1 MLSTTNG
8 TSPAGL
14 HDLEQQIAVLQQQLR
29 ASQDR
34 EHVMRQ
40 ILDNIP
46 ATVYATGHD
55 GVILFVNTRFASQWG
70 QHPAEFEGHTLAE
83 LFPPEVAAAWQA
95 NISAALD
102 SGGTTTNRETY
113 GEGAEARHYDNLRFP
128 ICDAAGTP
136 IALGGTAT
144 EITDQVR
151 AEASYQDTRRLL
163 KGLLDNAPAMI
174 AVRDLEQRLML
185 VNQSYATMVGRPA
198 EELIGCLEDE
208 LFPET
213 PKEAWRKFNQTLFA
227 SSAPRQIESTVM
239 VGDEERALIITMFP
253 LYNEA
258 HEPYAI
264 GSIGTDVTTLRRAE
278 QEREQ
283 LHDAII
289 QAQRAALHELKTPLI
304 PLAEDVVV
312 MPLIGSIDSQ
322 RALQVMETLLDGV
335 SRQQARL
342 AILDITGLMVMDSQV
357 ASVLLQAAQAVK
369 LLGAEVLLTGI
380 GAEVAQTLVGIGADL
395 SGMKTPG
402 TLQAGIAYALGRRR

>member
-1 MLSTTNG
+1 MLSNAHG
-8 TSPAGL
+8 TEPAAL
-14 HDLEQQIAVLQQQLR
+14 YDLEQQIAVLQQQLR

-40 ILDNIP
+40 LLDNIP
-46 ATVYATGHD
+46 ATIYATGRD
-55 GVILFVNTRFASQWG
+55 GVVLFVNTRFVSQWG
-70 QHPAEFEGHTLAE
+70 QHPAEFEGHALAE

-102 SGGTTTNRETY
+102 SGGATTDRETY

-128 ICDAAGTP
+128 IYDAAGTP

-144 EITDQVR
+144 DITDQIR
-151 AEASYQDTRRLL
+151 AETSYQETRRLL
-163 KGLLDNAPAMI
+163 EGLLDNAPAVI
-174 AVRDLEQRLML
+174 AVRDLEHRLML
-185 VNQSYATMVGRPA
+185 TNQSYAAMVGRPA
-198 EELIGCLEDE
+198 EELIDRVEDE
-208 LFPET
+208 LFPEA
-213 PKEAWRKFNQTLFA
+213 PKTAWRELDQTLFA
-227 SSAPRQIESTVM
+227 TGAPAQIDATVT
-239 VGDEERALIITMFP
+239 VGGEERTLIITMFP

-258 HEPYAI
+258 REPYAI

-283 LHDAII
+283 LHNTII

-322 RALQVMETLLDGV
+322 RALQVMETLLEGV